1 MFILLFGLCLYF
13 RGAKLFDD
21 GYSWLYFR
29 CFMEIVSKLH
39 ICENI
44 LFIFYLYLFFH
55 FYHESFMTNISSWIQ
70 ITLCIIVF
78 SQFLKA
84 QKIK

>member
-1 MFILLFGLCLYF
+1 
-13 RGAKLFDD
+13 
-21 GYSWLYFR
+21 
-29 CFMEIVSKLH
+29 
-39 ICENI
+39 
-44 LFIFYLYLFFH
+44 
-55 FYHESFMTNISSWIQ
+55 WIQ

>member
-1 MFILLFGLCLYF
+1 IYTFSFI
-13 RGAKLFDD
+13 
-21 GYSWLYFR
+21 
-29 CFMEIVSKLH
+29 
-39 ICENI
+39 
-44 LFIFYLYLFFH
+44 

>member
-1 MFILLFGLCLYF
+1 
-13 RGAKLFDD
+13 
-21 GYSWLYFR
+21 
-29 CFMEIVSKLH
+29 
-39 ICENI
+39 
-44 LFIFYLYLFFH
+44 
-55 FYHESFMTNISSWIQ
+55 MTNISSWIQ

>member
-1 MFILLFGLCLYF
+1 
-13 RGAKLFDD
+13 
-21 GYSWLYFR
+21 
-29 CFMEIVSKLH
+29 
-39 ICENI
+39 
-44 LFIFYLYLFFH
+44 
-55 FYHESFMTNISSWIQ
+55 SSWIQ

>member
-1 MFILLFGLCLYF
+1 
-13 RGAKLFDD
+13 
-21 GYSWLYFR
+21 
-29 CFMEIVSKLH
+29 
-39 ICENI
+39 
-44 LFIFYLYLFFH
+44 
-55 FYHESFMTNISSWIQ
+55 SWIQ

>member
-1 MFILLFGLCLYF
+1 
-13 RGAKLFDD
+13 
-21 GYSWLYFR
+21 
-29 CFMEIVSKLH
+29 
-39 ICENI
+39 
-44 LFIFYLYLFFH
+44 
-55 FYHESFMTNISSWIQ
+55 ISSWIQ